1 IQRIAGGD
9 LKSRIY
15 IRNGDQLEEM
25 AKTLNLMIQSLNR
38 KVSSLRGGITEL
50 SRKAEAE
57 GISVDILKDI
67 RSIEENLDEMFE
79 L

>member
-1 IQRIAGGD
+1 
-9 LKSRIY
+9 
-15 IRNGDQLEEM
+15 M